1 MTLRFE
7 QNVFASTIFNMQF
20 KRSPLIALALV
31 SLTACSNSQS
41 SPRSTYSQTPV
52 SLQNATPAVNSAA
65 VNWTNAANALLNSSN
80 VNENNSSTTN
90 IMLISSLRE
99 SIAEAAQNATTHQL
113 GGIRD
118 YGAPFLFEYVSA
130 YDQVLS
136 GLMYNNQNQVATAVG
151 KLGYL
156 DAKRSK
162 VWRCV
167 STDGLDC

>member
-1 MTLRFE
+1 
-7 QNVFASTIFNMQF
+7 MQSR
-20 KRSPLIALALV
+20 KILIIALA
-31 SLTACSNSQS
+31 SIALTACSSSQS
-41 SPRSTYSQTPV
+41 SPRTTYNQTPV

-80 VNENNSSTTN
+80 VNSSNSQTTN

-99 SIAEAAQNATTHQL
+99 SIAEAAQNASTNQL
-113 GGIRD
+113 GGVRD
-118 YGAPFLFEYVSA
+118 YGAPFLSEYVSA

-136 GLMYNNQNQVATAVG
+136 GLIYNNQTQVATAVG

-156 DAKRSK
+156 DAKRSN